1 MPDRRVVIACLPGIE
16 ILDVAG
22 PVNVFSAATRMLPA
36 GSGYRVEIA
45 APVAGPFP
53 TAGGVELVAHT
64 ALSRTRGALDTLV
77 ALGSMCTSVP
87 ADHVTHV
94 RRLAGGAR
102 RIASICCGA
111 FVLGASG
118 LLDGRRVVT
127 HWAMCDE
134 LVRLYPSCQAVP
146 DAIYLRDGSLWT
158 SAGVTAGLDLALAL
172 VEEDHGGEVALA
184 VARWLVMYLR
194 RPGGQTQFSATLAAQ
209 GGERTPIRE
218 LVAWLGDHLADDL
231 SVGALARR
239 AGMSE
244 RNFAR
249 VFASET
255 GATPAAHV
263 ERLRLEA
270 ARRALELS
278 ARPVKEIAAIAG
290 FGAVET
296 MNRAFRRLLRT
307 TPLAYRARFAT
318 AADGEHGRPRAR
330 PRAASTA

>member
-1 MPDRRVVIACLPGIE
+1 MPVRRVVIACLPSIE

-22 PVNVFSAATRMLPA
+22 PVNVFSAATRLLPPDA
-36 GSGYRVEIA
+36 GYRVEIA
-45 APVAGPFP
+45 AAAAGPFP
-53 TAGGVELVAHT
+53 TAGGVELVAQT
-64 ALSRTRGALDTLV
+64 ALSRTRGSIDTLV
-77 ALGSMCTSVP
+77 ALGSTCTSVP
-87 ADHVTHV
+87 ADHVAQV
-94 RRLAGGAR
+94 ARLAGRSR

-127 HWAMCDE
+127 HWAMCEE
-134 LVRLYPSCQAVP
+134 LARLYPTCQAVP
-146 DAIYLRDGSLWT
+146 DAIYLRDGPLWT

-218 LVAWLGDHLADDL
+218 LVTWLGEHLGDDL

-249 VFASET
+249 VFAAET
-255 GATPAAHV
+255 GTTPAAHV

-278 ARPVKEIAAIAG
+278 GRPVKEIAAIAG

-318 AADGEHGRPRAR
+318 AAEGESGRPRAR